1 MLRKALVIK
10 PTSYTIQSD
19 PAFISIREKKNS
31 LTFKEI
37 TTKKTWG
44 RVKNKKTCHFQWSGQ
59 NRYLFLPINCH
70 QNSNML

>member
-37 TTKKTWG
+37 TTKKTCIHPG
-44 RVKNKKTCHFQWSGQ
+44 CDSGSFKSRCHSTLTVRKTC
-59 NRYLFLPINCH
+59 YL
-70 QNSNML
+70 

>member
-19 PAFISIREKKNS
+19 PAFISIREKKKNS

-44 RVKNKKTCHFQWSGQ
+44 RVKNKTNLSLSMVRTEQIPIPSHQ
-59 NRYLFLPINCH
+59 LP
-70 QNSNML
+70 SEL